1 MFMKDPLSCTEKLM
15 VNFVLN
21 AKFRWKA
28 QTTSRWLTPPGVAQ
42 PCLEIQ
48 KKL

>member
-28 QTTSRWLTPPGVAQ
+28 QTTSRWLTPQA
-42 PCLEIQ
+42 
-48 KKL
+48 